1 MRTVQGISLRL
12 NCRSS
17 NSMCRICQWSAFP
30 VHNWRRVCM
39 HGMYRLRCSLW
50 LVVAVH
56 SQLVWHYKPLCDGS
70 GTVEE
75 TLAVFNWSSGLH
87 W

>member
-1 MRTVQGISLRL
+1 
-12 NCRSS
+12 
-17 NSMCRICQWSAFP
+17 
-30 VHNWRRVCM
+30 M

-50 LVVAVH
+50 LLVAVH

-75 TLAVFNWSSGLH
+75 TLAVFKGSTAVTCLFRHGSQSRTAFDRAMGVYYRFQTAICGWWNWKLEN
-87 W
+87 